1 MLWWPRDGCC
11 GYESIFR
18 FMSTPTACQ
27 YQPCQCQGHGRGHL
41 SCRLAGALVD
51 DLMGGL
57 VAESVGR
64 AYSGRLNRQQRWG
77 PARQSVPQVQEE
89 NGEGEE
95 TEEER
100 DIGRDDTH

>member
-1 MLWWPRDGCC
+1 M
-11 GYESIFR
+11 
-18 FMSTPTACQ
+18 
-27 YQPCQCQGHGRGHL
+27 
-41 SCRLAGALVD
+41 D

-77 PARQSVPQVQEE
+77 PAKQSVPQVQEE

-95 TEEER
+95 TEEEH
-100 DIGRDDTH
+100 DNGRDHRH